1 MLSGKVLLA
10 SMAAVVA
17 AQDLSSTLSMYP
29 SLSNLTTYLKL
40 YPEILSNL
48 NSLSNFTLLAPS
60 NMAFQ
65 QALNSSTGA
74 AFTSNDQNTISALLS
89 YHVVNGSY
97 DNFSTIPEF
106 CPTALLPG
114 NYANVSGGQVVEII
128 SSSNMSLPYASVYN
142 ASMSNA
148 TMSNST
154 RSSPNVTILSGY
166 LHNSSI
172 VSNGTF
178 NVSGGV
184 VHIVNSF
191 LQIPSNLTNTA
202 VQLGLRSAVG
212 ALTTVNLAQQL
223 DTMMNMTFFIPTN
236 EAFQAVGG
244 TLATMSPTELSRILA
259 YHVINGTVGYSTM
272 LNNGSMLATADNNV
286 PVTITKHNGTVY
298 VNSAKV
304 VVPNVLVANGVVH
317 VIDAVLNPGNRTASV
332 QTASTA
338 APAFSD
344 ASSVSGTPF
353 TSGVA
358 SATTSINTGAV
369 ESAVAS
375 QTSGSRSS
383 SSSGAAV
390 PVKTGAI
397 GAAALFGG
405 LAAFMNA

>member
-1 MLSGKVLLA
+1 MLVSKAFIAG
-10 SMAAVVA
+10 MAGAVA
-17 AQDLSSTLSMYP
+17 AQDLSSALSMYP

-60 NMAFQ
+60 NMAFER
-65 QALNSSTGA
+65 ALSSSAGA
-74 AFTSNDQNTISALLS
+74 AFNSSDQNTISALLS
-89 YHVVNGSY
+89 YHVLNGTY
-97 DNFSTIPEF
+97 NTFSTIPEF
-106 CPTALLPG
+106 CPTNLFPG

-128 SSSNMSLPYASVYN
+128 STSNKSLPYANMYN
-142 ASMSNA
+142 SSMSNS

-154 RSSPNVTILSGY
+154 IPSPNVTIFSGY

-212 ALTTVNLAQQL
+212 ALTTVNLASQL

-236 EAFQAVGG
+236 DAFQAVGG
-244 TLATMSPTELSRILA
+244 TLATMSPSELSRILA
-259 YHVINGTVGYSTM
+259 YHVINGTIGYSNM
-272 LNNGSMLATADNNV
+272 LSNGSMLATADNGV
-286 PVTITKHNGTVY
+286 PVTITKENGTVY
-298 VNSAKV
+298 INSAKV
-304 VVPNVLVANGVVH
+304 VVPNVLVANGVMH

-338 APAFSD
+338 APAFSG
-344 ASSVSGTPF
+344 ASSASEAPF

-358 SATTSINTGAV
+358 SATTSIDT
-369 ESAVAS
+369 SAASVAAS
-375 QTSGSRSS
+375 KTSGSSSS

-405 LAAFMNA
+405 LAALMNA